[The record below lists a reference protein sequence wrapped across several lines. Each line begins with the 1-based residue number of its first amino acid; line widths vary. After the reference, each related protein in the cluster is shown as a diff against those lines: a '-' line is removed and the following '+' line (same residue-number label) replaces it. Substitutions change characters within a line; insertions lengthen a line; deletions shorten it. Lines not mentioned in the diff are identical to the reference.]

1 MIKSVVLIWA
11 FLLFRSFMSTAQN
24 LYDIKLGSHSKISVI
39 STSPGEEL
47 YTAFGHVAIR
57 VLDPTNS
64 LDLVFGYGNFDFN
77 TPNFY
82 PEFVR
87 GTLLYSISVEPFGQ
101 FKEDYIYQPYQMYE
115 QVLCLDSFQKTKI
128 FSLLITNYEPANRL
142 YRYDF
147 FYDNCSTRVRDIIMK
162 GIDQPNLFSKSASTS
177 AVTFRDLLKTYLIH
191 KPWVRLGTDLILGV
205 PADKKISPYEQSFL
219 PLYLS
224 VNLNSLN
231 TSRGSKLKL
240 CSESYLMSK
249 MPAPSFPSLFSPS
262 GIFWLLALISLLSIL
277 HPLSERIFSGTCY
290 TLYGLLGM
298 IMLYLWIG
306 TERTSFGL
314 NFNIFWAS
322 PILISLPYLRGK
334 TRMFFSFLSIVFI
347 SALFVIMAFGIQV
360 FNPAVFPLIF
370 MLLPHL
376 LKASSPIMG
385 RLFLRQTNNRDL

>member
-57 VLDPTNS
+57 VLDPTHS

-87 GTLLYSISVEPFGQ
+87 GTLLYSISVEPFDLFRQ
-101 FKEDYIYQPYQMYE
+101 EFMDQPYQMYE
-115 QVLCLDSFQKTKI
+115 QVLCLDSFQKAKI

-162 GIDQPNLFSKSASTS
+162 GIDQPTLFSKSASTS

-298 IMLYLWIG
+298 IMIYLWIG

-322 PILISLPYLRGK
+322 PILISIPYLRGK

-385 RLFLRQTNNRDL
+385 RLFLRQTNN